1 VPWSMCD
8 ITRGTGV
15 SGTVHGMSIGH
26 PAPAQA
32 LERLLSLCERRG
44 LERDGIAAAVQFA
57 AEAHDGQF
65 RKSGEPYITHPI
77 EVARLVADLEGTL
90 EMVIAAVLHDT
101 IEDTEVD
108 VEQLTRRFG
117 NEVTGL
123 VMGCTKTARVRAQGD
138 EQAVQAERLRTLF
151 VALASDPRVI
161 VIKLADRLH
170 NLRTIDALPEQ
181 KARRIARETLTIHSP
196 LAHRL
201 GLGSLMAELEDR
213 AFAVADPEG
222 FQQVESALADLDDLH
237 ERLASARDQLSDHL
251 HDMGL
256 RGEVSGRIKHRW
268 SLYRKAVRYGLAPDH
283 LHDLL
288 GLRVVVED
296 EARCYELLEAV
307 RLLWQLEEGRTK
319 DYIAHPKFN
328 GYRSLHV
335 VARTAVDTRVELQ
348 IRTID
353 MHRAAE
359 FGPAAHWAY
368 KTDGSSEAPWLRRLL
383 DWHHESASVSE
394 YLEGVQRELEDRRD
408 VLVLT
413 PAGDVR
419 NLPEGASVIDFAY
432 AVHTD
437 IGNRAVGARVDGA
450 LVSLDAVL
458 LNGQTVEILTGRRSG
473 PSLHWLNHSVTS
485 KARHAI
491 RRHHE
496 RVRRVRLRQHGA
508 AVVEQA
514 WRDCAVTQPEVIPD
528 AVVIALG
535 VRNTGDLLEQVAT
548 GRITAGQLRRAI
560 NNFQTP
566 PRPSPVDLQYSEPTS
581 LLCHPEGLEVAAVGL
596 HQVPVRLARCCSPT
610 AGCVLHGVVR
620 AGHVSAHRQECP
632 SAVTALQDQPGR
644 RVDCHWVRQGWR
656 LEGLTLTVTDRPALL
671 ADIAAQVQ
679 SAGGELRRAE
689 LSPLEATLVVA
700 VPAVKSVAL
709 RAALRLCA
717 GVRAVRLH

>member
-1 VPWSMCD
+1 M
-8 ITRGTGV
+8 
-15 SGTVHGMSIGH
+15 SGTVHRMSISH
-26 PAPAQA
+26 PIPAQA
-32 LERLLSLCERRG
+32 LERLLTHCERRG
-44 LERDGIAAAVQFA
+44 LERDAVAVAAAVAFA

-101 IEDTEVD
+101 IEDTPVEVG
-108 VEQLTRRFG
+108 QLRRRFG
-117 NEVTGL
+117 DEVTGL

-151 VALASDPRVI
+151 VALASDPRVV

-170 NLRTIDALPEQ
+170 NLRTIDALPEH

-201 GLGSLMAELEDR
+201 GLRSLMAELEDR
-213 AFAVADPEG
+213 AFAVADPVG
-222 FQQVESALADLDDLH
+222 FQQVEVALADLEDLH
-237 ERLASARDQLSDHL
+237 VRLASARDQLSTHL
-251 HDMGL
+251 HELGID
-256 RGEVSGRIKHRW
+256 GEVSGRIKHRW

-288 GLRVVVED
+288 GLRIVVAD

-307 RLLWQLEEGRTK
+307 RLLWSLEEERTK
-319 DYIAHPKFN
+319 DYIAHPKSN
-328 GYRSLHV
+328 GYRSLHT

-348 IRTID
+348 IRTVD

-368 KTDGSSEAPWLRRLL
+368 KIDGSTEAPWLRRLL

-408 VLVLT
+408 VLILT
-413 PAGDVR
+413 PAGDVH

-437 IGNRAVGARVDGA
+437 IGDRAVGAIVDGD
-450 LVSLDAVL
+450 LVGLDAVV
-458 LNGQTVEILTGRRSG
+458 LNGQTVEILTGRRPG

-491 RRHHE
+491 RRHHQ
-496 RVRRVRLRQHGA
+496 RARRVQLRQHGSTI
-508 AVVEQA
+508 VEQA
-514 WRDCAVTQPEVIPD
+514 WRDCAVPHPGMIPD
-528 AVVIALG
+528 ALLAALA
-535 VRNTGDLLEQVAT
+535 VRSAEDLFEQVAT

-560 NNFQTP
+560 GALHPSRQPATVASQHSELD
-566 PRPSPVDLQYSEPTS
+566 RPVSSQMDLEA
-581 LLCHPEGLEVAAVGL
+581 VAVGL
-596 HQVPVRLARCCSPT
+596 HQVQVRLARCCTPA
-610 AGCVLHGVVR
+610 AGCVLQGVVR
-620 AGHVSAHRQECP
+620 GGQVSVHRQGCP
-632 SAVTALQDQPGR
+632 SAVTALDRHPGR
-644 RVDCHWVRQGWR
+644 RVDCHWVRRGWR
-656 LEGLTLTVTDRPALL
+656 LEALTLTVADRPGLL

-689 LSPLEATLVVA
+689 LSTLGAVLVVA
-700 VPAVKSVAL
+700 VHATRSTAL

-717 GVRAVRLH
+717 GVSSVRLH